1 MSALTRR
8 FHAATKAGAVR
19 ELPSGEI
26 AISRSQRNVHV
37 FFEALA
43 LPAAGLTA
51 YVAYSNKSLPDWQRN
66 FLYAMAITT
75 VIVDGGLLISYARE
89 KR

>member
-8 FHAATKAGAVR
+8 FRSNLKAGAVR
-19 ELPSGEI
+19 ELPTGEI

-43 LPAAGLTA
+43 LPAAGLMA
-51 YVAYSNKSLPDWQRN
+51 YMAYTNKALPPWQRN
-66 FLYAMAITT
+66 FLYATAITT

-89 KR
+89 KQ

>member
-1 MSALTRR
+1 MNALVRRIRGETR
-8 FHAATKAGAVR
+8 TGAVR

-26 AISRSQRNVHV
+26 AISKGQRNVHV

-43 LPAAGLTA
+43 LPAAGVMGYMA
-51 YVAYSNKSLPDWQRN
+51 YTNKSLPPWQRN
-66 FLYAMAITT
+66 FLYVTAAAT
-75 VIVDGGLLISYARE
+75 VIVDGGLLISYSRK

>member
-8 FHAATKAGAVR
+8 MRAGAVR
-19 ELPSGEI
+19 ELPSGEV

-43 LPAAGLTA
+43 IPAAGLMFYMAHT
-51 YVAYSNKSLPDWQRN
+51 NKQLPDWQRN
-66 FLYAMAITT
+66 FLYATAITT

-89 KR
+89 KK